1 MKRYVLDSYA
11 IIAYFEDEPGA
22 DRVAQ
27 ILVQLIQGKGK
38 GYMSVVNWGEVY
50 YNTMREEGVVEAE
63 KVILQL
69 DKFPIQIVEVNRDL
83 AYEAARLKGK
93 YCIAYADCFAT
104 ALSVKLKASLVT
116 GDPEF
121 QEAERTKFHSMD
133 QLTMRLTAPIP
144 RPKTLRQKWPSPVP
158 L

>member
-11 IIAYFEDEPGA
+11 VIAYFEDEPGA
-22 DRVAQ
+22 DRVAKVLRQ
-27 ILVQLIQGKGK
+27 LVQGKAK
-38 GYMSVVNWGEVY
+38 GFMSVVNWGEVY
-50 YNTMREEGVVEAE
+50 YNTMREQGVAEAE

-69 DKFPIQIVEVNRDL
+69 DKFPIQIVEVNKDL
-83 AYEAARLKGK
+83 TYEAAKLKGK
-93 YCIAYADCFAT
+93 YRIASADCFAV

-121 QEAERTKFHSMD
+121 K
-133 QLTMRLTAPIP
+133 
-144 RPKTLRQKWPSPVP
+144 KLRGRISIHWIN

>member
-11 IIAYFEDEPGA
+11 MIAYFEDEPGA

-27 ILVQLIQGKGK
+27 VLRQLIQGKAK

-50 YNTMREEGVVEAE
+50 YNTMREEGIAEAE

-69 DKFPIQIVEVNRDL
+69 DKFPIQIVEANRNF
-83 AYEAARLKGK
+83 AYEAAKLKGK
-93 YCIAYADCFAT
+93 YRIAYADCLAV
-104 ALSVKLKASLVT
+104 ALSLKLNASLVT

-121 QEAERTKFHSMD
+121 RKLKERISIRWIN
-133 QLTMRLTAPIP
+133 LP
-144 RPKTLRQKWPSPVP
+144 
-158 L
+158 